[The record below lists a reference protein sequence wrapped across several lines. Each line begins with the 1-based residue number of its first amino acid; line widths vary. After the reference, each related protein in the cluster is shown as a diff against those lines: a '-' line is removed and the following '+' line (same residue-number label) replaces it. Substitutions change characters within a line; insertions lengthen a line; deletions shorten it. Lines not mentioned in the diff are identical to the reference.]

1 MGLSRLRTTGWLM
14 HFGENKNGKRY
25 CNPRFV
31 VLEGRSLSIYNED
44 PEQAHDEKPLFH
56 GNMGPYTRWEELGR
70 QVVDGHCLYG
80 LRLYSAVN
88 HAINGQLG
96 AGSVEEVS
104 KWLNALEH
112 ARDIAIQS
120 AKDAEA
126 REEQLVREDGIADD
140 FEDGPRKSL
149 SRLASIGLGVP
160 AVFKNQAI
168 IEGLQEAGF
177 DIGDAFSGGDWR
189 LLKLENGLRIYQDDS
204 DLKSTHPVLKAVGVI
219 EAPAENIFQLAMSL
233 GKRTHNFDPVLR
245 DWSSVEI
252 IDGHTDVVH
261 AVMEPK
267 IFPPLLQHV
276 TSASRGIGEE
286 TLTGRT
292 STVDFFGYNPAIL
305 YHSVENDKCKPG
317 KDFVRCKE
325 VSILSW
331 EITPLPPHPVTN
343 EPRSLCEHLVGI
355 DLLGWKAR
363 FYKKFGAE
371 AQMRLLTRVAGMRE
385 HFLAN
390 PQEAFE
396 PTAGATVQST
406 VRRSSDHVSA
416 PTTPDSSKKDPF
428 FQMEE
433 VYYDAE
439 EPQDSI
445 AGHVIKRPASFK
457 YAAFAAIALH
467 RTQSSLPKDGLPQ
480 LRGPPVPYAPS
491 HFTGSVP
498 RLSGARTKDC
508 FSVPSGGQFKV
519 RGKTY
524 RKDGVKVKGGEPL
537 LQLLAVDWFESSR
550 RMDNVAQSPSSC
562 MQGAEAKKMPFVFVI
577 NLQVPG
583 SPCRS
588 LAMYF
593 VSDRHIASGS
603 LLDKFANGDDNF
615 RNRRFKLIPS
625 IETGPF
631 LIKRAVGSKA
641 CLLGQALTCTWHR
654 QDNYLEMDVDIGSSS
669 VARNIVGLVIGYVT
683 GLVVDL
689 AVLIQGED
697 EETELPEY
705 ILGAIRI
712 QYLKVSSAVPFKHL
726 N

>member
-14 HFGENKNGKRY
+14 HFGENKNGKSY

-31 VLEGRSLSIYNED
+31 VLEGRSLSIYKQD
-44 PEQAHDEKPLFH
+44 PEQEQDEKPLFH

-70 QVVDGHCLYG
+70 LVVDGHCLYA
-80 LRLYSAVN
+80 LRLFSAVN

-96 AGSVEEVS
+96 AGTVEELT

-112 ARDIAIQS
+112 ARNLAVQS
-120 AKDAEA
+120 AKDAETHG
-126 REEQLVREDGIADD
+126 EPPVREDGSADD
-140 FEDGPRKSL
+140 FIDGPKKSL

-160 AVFKNQAI
+160 AIFTNQAVI
-168 IEGLQEAGF
+168 DGLQEMGF
-177 DIGDAFSGGDWR
+177 EIGDAFSGGDWR

-204 DLKSTHPVLKAVGVI
+204 ESKSMHPVLKAVGVI
-219 EAPAENIFQLAMSL
+219 EAPAENVFQLAMSL
-233 GKRTHNFDPVLR
+233 DKRTQNFDPVLR
-245 DWSSVEI
+245 DWSSVEV
-252 IDGHTDVVH
+252 IDGHMDVVH

-267 IFPPLLQHV
+267 IFPSLL
-276 TSASRGIGEE
+276 TPR
-286 TLTGRT
+286 
-292 STVDFFGYNPAIL
+292 DFCLARHWRRDSDGAYEIL
-305 YHSVENDKCKPG
+305 YHSVENDKCKPK

-325 VSILSW
+325 VSILSF

-355 DLLGWKAR
+355 DLLGWKSR
-363 FYKKFGAE
+363 FYKDFGAE

-396 PTAGATVQST
+396 PTAGGTVQST
-406 VRRSSDHVSA
+406 VRRPSDQVSA
-416 PTTPDSSKKDPF
+416 PPTPDSSKTDPF

-433 VYYDAE
+433 VYFDAE

-445 AGHVIKRPASFK
+445 AGLIVKKPASFK

-467 RTQSSLPKDGLPQ
+467 RTQSSLPKDGHPQ
-480 LRGPPVPYAPS
+480 LRGPPVPFASS
-491 HFTGSVP
+491 HFKGSVP
-498 RLSGARTKDC
+498 RLSAARSKDC
-508 FSVPSGGQFKV
+508 FSVPSGSQFKV

-524 RKDGVKVKGGEPL
+524 RKDGVKIKGGEPL
-537 LQLLAVDWFESSR
+537 LQLLAVDWFESDR

-583 SPCRS
+583 NPCRS

-593 VSDRHIASGS
+593 VCDRNIAPGS
-603 LLDKFANGDDNF
+603 LLDKFANGDDSF

-669 VARNIVGLVIGYVT
+669 VAKNIVGLVIGYVT

-697 EETELPEY
+697 EEIELPEY

-712 QYLKVSSAVPFKHL
+712 QYLKVSSAVRYKHV